1 MFASMAQAREE
12 EKKKEIKKYTVKPPK
27 DLRSKF
33 ILKMEARKVAEEKAA
48 EDKRKAEEEQRL
60 LVSVDCI
67 SMCVCVCVCV
77 CVCMMH
83 ACMVCVCVCVCA

>member
-1 MFASMAQAREE
+1 MLFTYTTVMCGGCKCVFASMAQAREE

-67 SMCVCVCVCV
+67 SVR
-77 CVCMMH
+77 
-83 ACMVCVCVCVCA
+83 VCVCACACA